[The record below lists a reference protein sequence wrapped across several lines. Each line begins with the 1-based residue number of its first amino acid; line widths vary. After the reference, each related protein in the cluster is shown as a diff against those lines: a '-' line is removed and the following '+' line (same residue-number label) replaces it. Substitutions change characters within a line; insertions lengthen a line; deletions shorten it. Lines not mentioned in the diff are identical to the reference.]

1 MKAIPVNTERCDT
14 ILKNLAEK
22 RQMLRDQNRI
32 DDECVIKEH
41 IKRII
46 EQRDMIV
53 IQRPDYVTIARS
65 LRNRAFIDRV
75 MEQAATLFVRGD

>member
-1 MKAIPVNTERCDT
+1 MKAIPVNTERYDT

-46 EQRDMIV
+46 EQGDVMV
-53 IQRPDYVTIARS
+53 IQRPDYVTIVRS
-65 LRNRAFIDRV
+65 LRYRAFIDRV